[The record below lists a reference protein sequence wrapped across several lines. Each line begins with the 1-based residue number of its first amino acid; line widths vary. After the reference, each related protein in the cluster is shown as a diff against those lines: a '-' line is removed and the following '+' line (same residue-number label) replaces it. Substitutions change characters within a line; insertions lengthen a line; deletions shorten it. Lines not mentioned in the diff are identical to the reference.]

1 MARTIICNTTDVIT
15 LDEYI
20 EHVTANVDVR
30 DPDSIAESAP
40 MLRALAN
47 DRELVV
53 RQLNAQIKRFFR
65 GDTFPSAQAVF
76 LGMGTDFYVRAN
88 LWPSSADVA
97 SGRVYQEQFAYHIAH
112 DHNYNF
118 MTVGYYGPGYVT
130 EIYEYD
136 RDKVEGY
143 IGEQVEFRYLE
154 TVHFKTGMVMQY
166 RASED
171 MHIQYPPDDL
181 SISLNLMVSTP
192 EVRTRDQYF
201 FDADKRTLMRFPHE
215 LDGSRRISLIEL
227 AGYTGNGESA
237 EMLQTIARQHPCRRT
252 RLTALEAMERLL
264 PDEAERIWAPACGDR
279 ERLVSRAAERR
290 LAQLGGG
297 RLTD

>member
-1 MARTIICNTTDVIT
+1 MARTIICNTSNVIT

-20 EHVTANVDVR
+20 DHVTTHVDLL
-30 DPDSIAESAP
+30 DQDSIAESAP

-76 LGMGTDFYVRAN
+76 LGMGTNFYVRAN

-97 SGRVYQEQFAYHIAH
+97 NGRVYQEQFAYHIAH

-118 MTVGYYGPGYVT
+118 MTVGYHGPGYVT
-130 EIYEYD
+130 DIYEYD

-143 IGEQVEFRYLE
+143 IGEPVEFRYLE
-154 TVHFKTGMVMQY
+154 TVHFKTGMIMQY
-166 RASED
+166 RASVD

-192 EVRTRDQYF
+192 DVRTRDQYF

-215 LDGSRRISLIEL
+215 LDGSRRISLVEL
-227 AGYTGNGESA
+227 AGYTGNAESV
-237 EMLQTIARQHPCRRT
+237 ELLQGIAQRHPCRRT
-252 RLTALEAMERLL
+252 RLTALEAMERLI
-264 PDEAERIWAPACGDR
+264 PADAERIWAAACDDH
-279 ERLVSRAAERR
+279 EKLVSRTARERMDQLAA
-290 LAQLGGG
+290 G
-297 RLTD
+297 